1 LERLKLVIRLAR
13 LHFLIPGFMVY
24 VMGYLLAISNGA
36 SWNITKFL
44 FGYLILGCA
53 HVSVSFSNDYF
64 DRKSDANSV
73 HTTFSGGSRVLV
85 DHPQLEN
92 LALGLAIFFLVASA
106 IATLV
111 FTFVFAY
118 SYWFVTFA
126 ILGGLLGWFYTAPPL
141 KFAYRKLGEVVTVLG
156 LGLMMPGIGY
166 FVAYGSID
174 LFFAFFIFPLSCYGL
189 LFILTVEMP
198 DVENDRKGKKIN
210 ALVKWGIKRGMGI
223 SFVSALAGTL
233 SLLVLYF
240 SGFFAGRLDLELFIL
255 FSFIPLVGVSSGL
268 FADLSSRDHLTRQV
282 MINMSTIIL
291 FLFLLDAY
299 MLTQV
304 FT

>member
-1 LERLKLVIRLAR
+1 MLERLKLVIRLAR
-13 LHFLIPGFMVY
+13 LHFLIPGFMIY
-24 VMGYLLAISNGA
+24 VMGYLLAISNAA
-36 SWNITKFL
+36 SWDITKFL
-44 FGYLILGCA
+44 LGYLILGCA

-64 DRKSDANSV
+64 DRKSDINSV

-118 SYWFVTFA
+118 SYWFVVFG

-141 KFAYRKLGEVVTVLG
+141 KFAYRKLGEVVTVLA

-198 DVENDRKGKKIN
+198 DVENDRNGNKIN

-233 SLLVLYF
+233 SLLVFYF
-240 SGFFAGRLDLELFIL
+240 SGFFAGRLDLLPFIL
-255 FSFIPLVGVSSGL
+255 FSFIPLVGVS
-268 FADLSSRDHLTRQV
+268 
-282 MINMSTIIL
+282 
-291 FLFLLDAY
+291 
-299 MLTQV
+299 
-304 FT
+304 

>member
-1 LERLKLVIRLAR
+1 
-13 LHFLIPGFMVY
+13 
-24 VMGYLLAISNGA
+24 MGYLLAISNGA
-36 SWNITKFL
+36 SWDITKFF

-92 LALGLAIFFLVASA
+92 LALGLAMFFLAASA

-118 SYWFVTFA
+118 SYWFMAFA

-141 KFAYRKLGEVVTVLG
+141 KFAYRKLGEVATVLA

-198 DVENDRKGKKIN
+198 DVENDRNGNKIN
-210 ALVKWGIKRGMGI
+210 ALVKWGIKRGMGV
-223 SFVSALAGTL
+223 SFVSTLAGTL
-233 SLLVLYF
+233 SLLVFYF
-240 SGFFAGRLDLELFIL
+240 SGFFAGRLDLGLFIL

-268 FADLSSRDHLTRQV
+268 FFDLSSRDHLTRQV
-282 MINMSTIIL
+282 MINTTTIIL

-299 MLTQV
+299 MLAQV

>member
-1 LERLKLVIRLAR
+1 LEILKLVIRLAR
-13 LHFLIPGFMVY
+13 LHFLIPGFMIY
-24 VMGYLLAISNGA
+24 ILGYLLAISNGA
-36 SWNITKFL
+36 SGDITKFL
-44 FGYLILGCA
+44 FGYLILACA

-85 DHPQLEN
+85 DNPQLEK

-106 IATLV
+106 TAILLFTLV
-111 FTFVFAY
+111 FAC

-141 KFAYRKLGEVVTVLG
+141 KFAYRKLGEVVTVLAV
-156 LGLMMPGIGY
+156 GLMMPGIGY

-198 DVENDRKGKKIN
+198 DVENDRKENKIN
-210 ALVKWGIKRGMGI
+210 VFVKWGIKSGMYI

-233 SLLVLYF
+233 SLSVFYF
-240 SGFFAGRLDLELFIL
+240 SGFYAGRLDLLPFIL
-255 FSFIPLVGVSSGL
+255 FSFIPLVGVSRGL
-268 FADLSSRDHLTRQV
+268 FVDLNSRDRLTRQV
-282 MINMSTIIL
+282 MINMITIIL
-291 FLFLLDAY
+291 FLFLVDTY
-299 MLTQV
+299 MLVQF

>member
-1 LERLKLVIRLAR
+1 VIRLAR
-13 LHFLIPGFMVY
+13 LHFLIPGFMIY

-36 SWNITKFL
+36 LWDLTKFL

-64 DRKSDANSV
+64 DRKSDSNSV

-92 LALGLAIFFLVASA
+92 LALGLAIFFLVVSI

-111 FTFVFAY
+111 FTLVFAY
-118 SYWFVTFA
+118 SYWFVAFA

-141 KFAYRKLGEVVTVLG
+141 KFAYRKLGEIITVLA

-198 DVENDRKGKKIN
+198 DVENDRNGNKIN
-210 ALVKWGIKRGMGI
+210 AIVKWGIKRGMGI

-240 SGFFAGRLDLELFIL
+240 WGFFAGRLDLGLFIL
-255 FSFIPLVGVSSGL
+255 FSFIPLVGVSRGL
-268 FADLSSRDHLTRQV
+268 FADLTSRDHLTRQV
-282 MINMSTIIL
+282 MINTSTIIL
-291 FLFLLDAY
+291 FLFLLDAN
-299 MLTQV
+299 MLAQV
-304 FT
+304 FS

>member
-1 LERLKLVIRLAR
+1 MLRLAR
-13 LHFLIPGFMVY
+13 LHFLIPGFMIY
-24 VMGYLLAISNGA
+24 VMGYLLAILNGA
-36 SWNITKFL
+36 SWDITKFL

-64 DRKSDANSV
+64 DRKSDVNSV
-73 HTTFSGGSRVLV
+73 HTTFSGGSKVLV

-92 LALGLAIFFLVASA
+92 LALGLAMFFLVASA

-118 SYWFVTFA
+118 SYWFVVFA
-126 ILGGLLGWFYTAPPL
+126 IFGGLLGWFYTAPPL
-141 KFAYRKLGEVVTVLG
+141 KFAYRKLGEVVTVLA

-174 LFFAFFIFPLSCYGL
+174 LFFAFFIFPLSCYGF

-198 DVENDRKGKKIN
+198 DVENDRLGNKIN
-210 ALVKWGIKRGMGI
+210 VLVKWGIQTGMGI
-223 SFVSALAGTL
+223 SFVLALAGTL
-233 SLLVLYF
+233 SLLVFYF
-240 SGFFAGRLDLELFIL
+240 SGFFAGRLDLWLFIL
-255 FSFIPLVGVSSGL
+255 FSFVPLVGVCSG
-268 FADLSSRDHLTRQV
+268 FFVDLSSRGNLTRQV
-282 MINMSTIIL
+282 MINTSTIIL

>member
-1 LERLKLVIRLAR
+1 
-13 LHFLIPGFMVY
+13 
-24 VMGYLLAISNGA
+24 MGYLLAISNGA
-36 SWNITKFL
+36 SWDITKFL

-64 DRKSDANSV
+64 DRKSDAKSV

-118 SYWFVTFA
+118 SYWFMAFA

-141 KFAYRKLGEVVTVLG
+141 KFAYRKLGEVATVLA

-166 FVAYGSID
+166 FVAYG
-174 LFFAFFIFPLSCYGL
+174 
-189 LFILTVEMP
+189 
-198 DVENDRKGKKIN
+198 
-210 ALVKWGIKRGMGI
+210 
-223 SFVSALAGTL
+223 L
-233 SLLVLYF
+233 SL
-240 SGFFAGRLDLELFIL
+240 IH
-255 FSFIPLVGVSSGL
+255 I
-268 FADLSSRDHLTRQV
+268 
-282 MINMSTIIL
+282 
-291 FLFLLDAY
+291 
-299 MLTQV
+299 
-304 FT
+304 

>member
-1 LERLKLVIRLAR
+1 
-13 LHFLIPGFMVY
+13 
-24 VMGYLLAISNGA
+24 MGYLLAISNGA
-36 SWNITKFL
+36 SWDITKFL

-64 DRKSDANSV
+64 DRKSDVNSV

-92 LALGLAIFFLVASA
+92 LALGLAIFFLVVSA

-118 SYWFVTFA
+118 SYWFVVFG

-141 KFAYRKLGEVVTVLG
+141 KFAYRKLGEVVTVLA

-198 DVENDRKGKKIN
+198 DVENDRNGNKIN
-210 ALVKWGIKRGMGI
+210 ALVKWGIKRGMNI
-223 SFVSALAGTL
+223 SFVSTLAGTL
-233 SLLVLYF
+233 SLLVFYF
-240 SGFFAGRLDLELFIL
+240 SGFFAGRLDLLPFIL

-268 FADLSSRDHLTRQV
+268 FVDLSSRDHLTRQV
-282 MINMSTIIL
+282 MINTSTIIL

-299 MLTQV
+299 MLAQV

>member
-1 LERLKLVIRLAR
+1 
-13 LHFLIPGFMVY
+13 
-24 VMGYLLAISNGA
+24 MGYLLAISNGA
-36 SWNITKFL
+36 SWDITTFL

-64 DRKSDANSV
+64 DRKSDTNSV
-73 HTTFSGGSRVLV
+73 HTAFSGGSRVLV

-118 SYWFVTFA
+118 SYCFMAFA

-141 KFAYRKLGEVVTVLG
+141 KFAYRKLGEVATVLA

-174 LFFAFFIFPLSCYGL
+174 LFFAFFIFPFSCYGL
-189 LFILTVEMP
+189 LFILTVELP
-198 DVENDRKGKKIN
+198 DVENDRNTNKIN
-210 ALVKWGIKRGMGI
+210 ALVKWGVKRGMDI
-223 SFVSALAGTL
+223 SFVSTLAGTL
-233 SLLVLYF
+233 LLLVFYF
-240 SGFFAGRLDLELFIL
+240 SGFFAGHLDIGLFIL
-255 FSFIPLVGVSSGL
+255 FSFIPLVGVSRG
-268 FADLSSRDHLTRQV
+268 FFVDLSIRDHLTRQV
-282 MINMSTIIL
+282 MINTTTIIL
-291 FLFLLDAY
+291 FLFLLDAH
-299 MLTQV
+299 MLAQV
-304 FT
+304 FN

>member
-1 LERLKLVIRLAR
+1 VIRLAR
-13 LHFLIPGFMVY
+13 LHFLIPGFMIY

-36 SWNITKFL
+36 SWDITKFL

-64 DRKSDANSV
+64 DRKSDVNSV

-85 DHPQLEN
+85 DHPKLEN

-118 SYWFVTFA
+118 SYWFVAFA

-141 KFAYRKLGEVVTVLG
+141 KFAYRKLGEVVTVLA

-166 FVAYGSID
+166 FIAFGSID

-198 DVENDRKGKKIN
+198 DVENDRNGNKIN
-210 ALVKWGIKRGMGI
+210 ALVKWGIKRGMDI

-233 SLLVLYF
+233 SLVVFYF
-240 SGFFAGRLDLELFIL
+240 SGFFAGRLDIGLFIL
-255 FSFIPLVGVSSGL
+255 FSFIPLVGVSSG
-268 FADLSSRDHLTRQV
+268 FFVDLSSREHLTRQV
-282 MINMSTIIL
+282 MINTSTIIL

-299 MLTQV
+299 MLAQV
-304 FT
+304 FN